1 MLAIFD
7 QQASEIEMPLLPR
20 HLQPRQREP
29 SRQATLEDRDRFPA
43 LSVLEHFC
51 AWIGQVERG
60 MSSSALILNSS
71 PWANR
76 PD

>member
-7 QQASEIEMPLLPR
+7 QQASNIKMPLLPR
-20 HLQPRQREP
+20 HLQPRQRDP
-29 SRQATLEDRDRFPA
+29 SRQAILEDRDRFPT

-51 AWIGQVERG
+51 AWTGQVERR

-71 PWANR
+71 PWVNR